1 MTTPA
6 DHLLRGLAPVP
17 AEAWK
22 QIDDEARERLTPLL
36 AGRRIVDFDGPG
48 GWFHS
53 ATSLGRTEDLLAPP
67 EGVTSD
73 GVRTRRRRVLPL
85 AEVRVPFTVAR
96 AEIDD
101 IQRGAADPE
110 FDDLARAARVAA
122 EIENRAILHGWAA
135 AGIEGLGAVSP
146 YPAMTLGSDCNAYPG
161 IVARAVDTLR
171 RNGIEGPYSLIIGP
185 EGYTR
190 IVETTEH
197 GGYLLFD
204 HLARILGGSIIWAPG
219 TEGAIVAS
227 TRGGDF
233 RLDVGQDL
241 SIGYSHHDADTVH
254 LYLEE
259 SFSFRV
265 VEPDAA
271 LALS

>member
-6 DHLLRGLAPVP
+6 DHLLRGLAPIP

-36 AGRRIVDFDGPG
+36 AGRRLADFTGPG

-53 ATSLGRTEDLLAPP
+53 ATSLGRTQPLAGPP
-67 EGVTSD
+67 EGVPAGD
-73 GVRTRRRRVLPL
+73 VVTRQRQVLPL
-85 AEVRVPFTVAR
+85 AEVRVPFTVSR
-96 AEIDD
+96 DEIDD
-101 IQRGAADPE
+101 IQRGAGNPD
-110 FDDLARAARVAA
+110 FDDLDRAARVAA

-135 AGIEGLGAVSP
+135 AGIAGVAEASP
-146 YPAMTLGSDCNAYPG
+146 YPTMALGADCQQYPG

-171 RNGIEGPYSLIIGP
+171 CNGIEGPYTLAIGP

-190 IVETTEH
+190 IIETTEH

-204 HLARILGGSIIWAPG
+204 HLKRILGGSILWAPG
-219 TEGAIVAS
+219 VTGAVVAS
-227 TRGGDF
+227 ERGGDF
-233 RLDVGQDL
+233 LLDVGQDL
-241 SIGYSHHDADTVH
+241 SVGYSHHDATTVS